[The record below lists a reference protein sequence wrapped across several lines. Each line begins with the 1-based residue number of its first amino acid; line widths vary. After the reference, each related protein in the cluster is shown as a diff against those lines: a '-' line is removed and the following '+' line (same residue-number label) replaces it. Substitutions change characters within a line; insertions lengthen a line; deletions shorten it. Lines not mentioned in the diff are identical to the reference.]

1 MSTPFEPAASSIPV
15 TVVTHG
21 ATPTEPGA
29 RVLHLEPALHEH
41 EPGSE
46 CVACAA
52 RGDIRALLFDLL
64 QRSREPGNNPVLSVI
79 VDASDLR
86 DAKPVIDRLEKGVVP
101 AFGLRDH
108 TVARSFHLSRVIYAA
123 SADGSRLSTRF
134 RPPCLAR

>member
-1 MSTPFEPAASSIPV
+1 MTTPFDSARSSIPV
-15 TVVTHG
+15 TVITTAAALKFAEAG
-21 ATPTEPGA
+21 AV
-29 RVLHLEPALHEH
+29 RVHLEPALHEH

-52 RGDIRALLFDLL
+52 RGDVRALLFDLL
-64 QRSREPGNNPVLSVI
+64 QRSREKGNSPLVSVV

-108 TVARSFHLSRVIYAA
+108 TVARSFHLSRVI
-123 SADGSRLSTRF
+123 
-134 RPPCLAR
+134 